1 MTVIDLLVV
10 VVYMLMALIAMSR
23 LVDDNDWLVDTM
35 IGWLIQG
42 LVD

>member
-23 LVDDNDWLVDTM
+23 LVDYNDWLVDTM
-35 IGWLIQG
+35 IGWLIQ
-42 LVD
+42 

>member
-23 LVDDNDWLVDTM
+23 LVDDYDWLVDTM
-35 IGWLIQG
+35 IGWLIQ
-42 LVD
+42 

>member
-35 IGWLIQG
+35 IGWLIQ
-42 LVD
+42 